1 MCTDGVHLYIHTVP
15 GAKRGAL
22 VETSA
27 MPLLLQGLRGRA
39 EEKICWQ
46 HILNSC
52 GMLWRLKEILGLG
65 ANSCFR
71 IQMFQSLLV
80 CLTLSQL
87 ESITRLRR
95 LVLRI
100 HPSAGACK
108 HLAKRPNIVKSLKG
122 TSSANA
128 ACVSKSLTY
137 MFPKYM
143 SKAVIPYVERFFCFF
158 WIHKVKKCNVMNY
171 CLTFNV
177 GCTKAENKWGWV

>member
-1 MCTDGVHLYIHTVP
+1 MVHLYIHTVP

-27 MPLLLQGLRGRA
+27 TPLLLQGLRGRV
-39 EEKICWQ
+39 EEKKSWQ
-46 HILNSC
+46 HTFSSC
-52 GMLWRLKEILGLG
+52 DMLRRLKEILVSGVKFCL
-65 ANSCFR
+65 R

-108 HLAKRPNIVKSLKG
+108 HLAKRPNIVKSLKS
-122 TSSANA
+122 TLSATV
-128 ACVSKSLTY
+128 ACVSKSSKY
-137 MFPKYM
+137 MFPKLI
-143 SKAVIPYVERFFCFF
+143 KPKLLF
-158 WIHKVKKCNVMNY
+158 H
-171 CLTFNV
+171 T
-177 GCTKAENKWGWV
+177 